1 MRVLV
6 VAVLVVSALAAA
18 GCSPARY
25 SYRPTA
31 ATAQKDAP
39 TSVDGQP
46 AAGYPVPRGEIE
58 LAALGVE
65 RMKPP
70 WRGAHDQP
78 MIHVRMIARNGT
90 RQIWVVDGADQ
101 SAVIAERAPEGP
113 SFSTTDGVNTQPGVI
128 MPGES
133 RRIDLYY
140 PWPEGLA
147 VEKKLPPVVVQWRV
161 RTPSGVMAQATS
173 AFEPHQIP
181 KPVIVVPP
189 PDPHQMARELET
201 RPAPPTTPQA
211 PDRDGLP
218 GDGVTR

>member
-6 VAVLVVSALAAA
+6 VSVLVVTA
-18 GCSPARY
+18 CSSARY

-31 ATAQKDAP
+31 ATAQTDAP
-39 TSVDGQP
+39 ISVDGHA

-58 LAALGVE
+58 LAALGLE

-70 WRGAHDQP
+70 WRGAREQP

-90 RQIWVVDGADQ
+90 PHIWVVDGADQ
-101 SAVIAERAPEGP
+101 NAVIADRAPEEP

-140 PWPEGLA
+140 PWPAGLPA
-147 VEKKLPPVVVQWRV
+147 QKKLPPVVVQWRV
-161 RTPSGVMAQATS
+161 RTPAGVMAQATS
-173 AFEPHQIP
+173 AFEPHENP

-189 PDPHQMARELET
+189 PDPHRMAKQLET